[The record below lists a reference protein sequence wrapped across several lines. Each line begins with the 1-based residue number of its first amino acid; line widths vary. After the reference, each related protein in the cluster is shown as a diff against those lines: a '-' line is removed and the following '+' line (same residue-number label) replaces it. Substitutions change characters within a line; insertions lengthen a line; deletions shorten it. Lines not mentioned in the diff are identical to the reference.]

1 MNTGFQLNIRKI
13 NSSFDDYKHLV
24 DFISLPEIERANNFK
39 ENADAS
45 AFIQG
50 RFIVRSE
57 LSKLLD
63 CEPRNVPIKL
73 SEHGKP
79 FCPIDNLPKFSI
91 THCKNLVIV
100 GWSKNEIGVDVE
112 PADTQ
117 LNEAEIQAVLL
128 HPNEKKLYDAKTQG
142 KKSINFLKL
151 FVLKEAYLKLQGS
164 GLFIDLNQVE
174 IQQISSRIFT
184 GAHGKDKKNIINLYC
199 LSNSWIIAV
208 AV

>member
-1 MNTGFQLNIRKI
+1 MNTDFQLNIQKI
-13 NSSFDDYKHLV
+13 SSNSEEYKHLV

-39 ENADAS
+39 ESADVS

-50 RFIVRSE
+50 RYIVRSE

-63 CEPRNVPIKL
+63 CDPRNVPIKL

-91 THCKNLVIV
+91 SHCKNLVIV

-117 LNEAEIQAVLL
+117 LNEPEIQSVLL
-128 HPNEKKLYDAKTQG
+128 HPNEKKFYDAKTPE
-142 KKSINFLKL
+142 KTSINFLKL

-164 GLFIDLNQVE
+164 GLFVDLNQVE

-184 GAHGKDKKNIINLYC
+184 GVHGNNKKNIIHLYY